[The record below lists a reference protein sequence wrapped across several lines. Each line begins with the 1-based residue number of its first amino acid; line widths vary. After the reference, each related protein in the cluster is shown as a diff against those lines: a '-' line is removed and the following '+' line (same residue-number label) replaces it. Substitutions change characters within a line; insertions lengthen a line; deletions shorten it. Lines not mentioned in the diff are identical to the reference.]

1 MLEELAVSDLGVI
14 SSLTITLGPGMTALT
29 GETGAGKTMI
39 VEAIGLLL
47 GARSDPDR
55 VRSGALE
62 AVVEGRF
69 LLGDAEHVLRRVIP
83 VTGRSRA
90 YLDGRLAT
98 AAELAEIGARC
109 IEVHGQHSQQ
119 SLLGR
124 SAQRD
129 ALDRYG
135 RIDLTPWERAR
146 GRLDELRRERE
157 ALGGDERARARELDL
172 VAHQLDELDAA
183 GVDDPDE
190 DERLRLEE
198 ELLGDALGHLDAI
211 AAAGAT
217 LHDDGAAVD
226 LVRGAAALLARR
238 PSLDAL
244 GERLGAVATE
254 LDDIAEEL
262 RRVGASIED
271 DPERLAAVQQR
282 RAALASLRRRYGDT
296 LAEVMAEREALRG
309 EHGRL
314 LHAEERA
321 ASLDGEIEAA
331 SLACDS
337 AARVVGDA
345 RRTAAHSLG
354 DAVTRRLRPLGMAG
368 AVVEVSVGAAEGG
381 DPAGE
386 AVEFLIGADQ
396 TSPLRPLA
404 RVASGGELS
413 RTMLALHLALSTGPP
428 TMIFDEVDAG
438 IGGATATDV
447 GRALRRL
454 ARDRQVIVVTHL
466 PQVAAFADHQLAVTK
481 SKRGGLVTSS
491 VVVLDEEA
499 RVVEISRMM
508 TGSPESGAA
517 RRHAE
522 ELLAAAGA
530 ERPS

>member
-14 SSLTITLGPGMTALT
+14 SSLTIRLGEGMTALT

-47 GARSDPDR
+47 GSRSDPDR
-55 VRSGALE
+55 VRTGAEE

-69 LLGDAEHVLRRVIP
+69 VLDDTEHVLRRVVP

-119 SLLGR
+119 SLLSR
-124 SAQRD
+124 SSQRD

-135 RIDLTPWERAR
+135 RIDLGPWEIARRRVEDLRTERA
-146 GRLDELRRERE
+146 
-157 ALGGDERARARELDL
+157 ALGGDERTRARELDL
-172 VAHQLDELDAA
+172 LAHQLEELDAA
-183 GVDDPDE
+183 GIDDPRE
-190 DERLRLEE
+190 DERLREEE
-198 ELLGDALGHLDAI
+198 ELLGDALGHLDAL
-211 AAAGAT
+211 ASAGAAV
-217 LHDDGAAVD
+217 HDDGAAVD

-238 PSLDAL
+238 PPLSSTA
-244 GERLGAVATE
+244 GRLVSVAAE
-254 LDDIAEEL
+254 LDDISEEL
-262 RRVGASIED
+262 RRVAAGIED

-282 RAALASLRRRYGDT
+282 RALLSSLRRRYGDT
-296 LAEVMAEREALRG
+296 LEEVIAEREALRA

-321 ASLDGEIEAA
+321 GVLDGEIEEAMAA
-331 SLACDS
+331 CEH
-337 AARVVGDA
+337 AAREVGDA
-345 RRTAAHSLG
+345 RRGAATSLG
-354 DAVTRRLRPLGMAG
+354 EAVTRRLRPLGMAG
-368 AVVEVSVGAAEGG
+368 AVVEVSVGSSDDG

-386 AVEFLIGADQ
+386 NVELLIGSDPAGER
-396 TSPLRPLA
+396 RPLA
-404 RVASGGELS
+404 KVASGGELS
-413 RTMLALHLALSTGPP
+413 RTMLALHLALSAGPP

-447 GRALRRL
+447 GRALGGL
-454 ARDRQVIVVTHL
+454 AADRQVIVVTHL

-481 SKRGGLVTSS
+481 SSRGGLTTSS
-491 VVVLDEEA
+491 VVVLDDEA
-499 RVVEISRMM
+499 RVIELSRMM

-522 ELLAAAGA
+522 ELLDAAGA
-530 ERPS
+530 ERSR